1 MGDEKRAL
9 APTALTQFIFFLVGK
24 ALKKW
29 KLRIG
34 RSVPADLFR
43 DVSSPFPSPQAGQ
56 DPVSLR
62 ASVYPN
68 EKC

>member
-34 RSVPADLFR
+34 RSVPRCFISLPKSSGR
-43 DVSSPFPSPQAGQ
+43 PGPGVSVGL
-56 DPVSLR
+56 SL
-62 ASVYPN
+62 P
-68 EKC
+68 K